1 MMLMNKEF
9 HPTTES
15 LDAFKESFGEES
27 LSIGMAHLSLTFHG
41 LDKEWRNL
49 IHEMYQSFAISSM
62 GAADGESPSQKSH
75 SASGAEEKAVTDIVI
90 LRAEKDSFLPKVP
103 GELYRIE
110 FFEQGDRLYFW
121 SYHFACQYR
130 EKERTGLLAI
140 CVRDDL
146 NRRRIIENFMRV
158 VLSYVALENE
168 SFFLHSSGVVKDNK
182 AYIFFGPSGAG
193 KTTVAQL
200 SKGMPLLSDDQVLVY
215 LKDGKACASG
225 VPFSGGE
232 RFRKENGAIPSL
244 NVNQEFEI
252 AGFYWLVKD
261 EETFVEPLS
270 LVMGAAR
277 LSSTIPFIKD
287 GPFPMQKALD
297 IATGIAEVSK
307 IYALHFKKDK
317 SFWDII

>member
-9 HPTTES
+9 HPATES
-15 LDAFKESFGEES
+15 CDLFREPFGEES

-41 LDKEWRNL
+41 LDKWWRSL
-49 IHEMYQSFAISSM
+49 IQEMYRSFVLAST
-62 GAADGESPSQKSH
+62 GTAGESHSREPH
-75 SASGAEEKAVTDIVI
+75 SATGMGETALTHIFIRK
-90 LRAEKDSFLPKVP
+90 AEKDAFLPKVP

-110 FFEQGDRLYFW
+110 FFEQENQLYFW
-121 SYHFACQYR
+121 SYHFACRYHER
-130 EKERTGLLAI
+130 EGKGYLAI
-140 CVRDDL
+140 CAQEGL

-158 VLSYVALENE
+158 VLSYVALERE

-193 KTTVAQL
+193 KTTVARF

-215 LKDGKACASG
+215 LKNGKAYASG

-232 RFRKENGAIPSL
+232 RFRQEHGAIPSL

-261 EETFVEPLS
+261 QETFVEPLS

-287 GPFPMQKALD
+287 GPFPMQKALN
-297 IATGIAEVSK
+297 IATEIAKVSK
-307 IYALHFKKDK
+307 IYSLHFRKDK
-317 SFWDII
+317 SLWDII